1 MLQAFG
7 LKWKDGKFI
16 QILFDLHNF
25 TKKKK
30 KKKNFSLVFS
40 FKCLKLKQNIVL
52 ATNLTH
58 H

>member
-30 KKKNFSLVFS
+30 KKKKKFLSIFNF
-40 FKCLKLKQNIVL
+40 
-52 ATNLTH
+52 
-58 H
+58 

>member
-30 KKKNFSLVFS
+30 KKKNVSVVLS
-40 FKCLKLKQNIVL
+40 FNCLKLKQNIVL